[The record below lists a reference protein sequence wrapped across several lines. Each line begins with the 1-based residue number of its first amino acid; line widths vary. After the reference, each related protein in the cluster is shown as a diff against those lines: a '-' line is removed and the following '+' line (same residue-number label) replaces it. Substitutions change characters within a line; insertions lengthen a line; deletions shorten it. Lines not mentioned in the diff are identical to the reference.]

1 MQPVSRGA
9 STYYSE
15 MKNRPPFEQ
24 VLTFDD
30 VLLIPKESHV
40 LPREVNLKTRLTN
53 KITMNIPLL
62 SAAMDTVT
70 ESDMAVALAREG
82 GIGIIHKNLSVEKQ
96 VLMVDRV
103 KRSESGMIV
112 NPITLSADK
121 TIWDAKNVMANYHIS
136 GLPVLDEGKLI
147 GIITNR
153 DIRFETDDSLSVKD
167 RMTAEK
173 LVTVPQGTT
182 LEEAK
187 EVLQEHRIEKL
198 LVVDKKGS
206 LAGLIT
212 VKDIQKK
219 EDFPNACKDE
229 NGRLRVGA
237 AVGVGVDALERAQA
251 LAEADV
257 DVIVIDTAHG
267 HSVRVLNSVNE
278 IKKAVG
284 IVQVIGGNVATTD
297 GTKALIDAGVDC
309 VKVGIG
315 AGASCTTRVVA
326 GVGIPQLSGVM
337 NCADEAQKY
346 NIPVIADGGIRYSGD
361 LAKAIAAG
369 AHVVMLGSVLA
380 GMDESPGE
388 FILYEGR
395 QYKSYR
401 GMGSLGA
408 MQEGS
413 GDRYFQEGA
422 EATKLVPEGIEGMVP
437 YRGSVRNTIHQLM
450 GGLRSSMGYCGA
462 KDIPDFH
469 SKAEFIQTTSAGVKE
484 SHPHEVKIMKE
495 APNYQVSDS

>member
-1 MQPVSRGA
+1 
-9 STYYSE
+9 
-15 MKNRPPFEQ
+15 MKNRPPFAHS
-24 VLTFDD
+24 LTFDD
-30 VLLIPKESHV
+30 VLLVPQKSNI
-40 LPREVNLKTRLTN
+40 LPREVNLQTRLT
-53 KITMNIPLL
+53 KGITMNIPLL

-82 GIGIIHKNLSVEKQ
+82 GVGIIHKNLSIENQ
-96 VLMVDRV
+96 VKMVDRV

-112 NPITLSADK
+112 DPVTLTADK
-121 TIWDAKNVMANYHIS
+121 TIQDAKIVMANYHIS
-136 GLPVLDEGKLI
+136 GLPVLEDGKLL

-153 DIRFETDDSLSVKD
+153 DIRFETDDSLSVRD
-167 RMTAEK
+167 CMTSER
-173 LVTVPQGTT
+173 LVTVPVGTT

-187 EVLQEHRIEKL
+187 NVLQQHRIEKL
-198 LVVDKKGS
+198 LVVDKKGR

-219 EDFPNACKDE
+219 EDFPHACKDDS
-229 NGRLRVGA
+229 GRLRVGA
-237 AVGVGVDALERAQA
+237 AMGVSRDGKERAKA
-251 LAEADV
+251 LSKAGV

-267 HSVRVLNSVNE
+267 HSVGVLNSIQE
-278 IKKAVG
+278 IKKSVG
-284 IVQVIGGNVATTD
+284 DVQVIAGNVATAD
-297 GTKALIDAGVDC
+297 GTKALIDVGVDC

-315 AGASCTTRVVA
+315 AGASCTTRIVA
-326 GVGIPQLSGVM
+326 GVGVPQLTAIM
-337 NCADEAQKY
+337 NSVDEAQKH
-346 NIPVIADGGIRYSGD
+346 NIPIIADGGLRFSGD
-361 LAKAIAAG
+361 VSKAIAAG
-369 AHVVMLGSVLA
+369 AEVVMLGSMLA

-388 FILYEGR
+388 SILFEGR
-395 QYKSYR
+395 QYKTYR

-422 EATKLVPEGIEGMVP
+422 EPTKLVPEGIEGMVP

-462 KDIPDFH
+462 KDIKDFH
-469 SKAEFIQTTSAGVKE
+469 GKAEFIQTTSAGVKE

>member
-1 MQPVSRGA
+1 
-9 STYYSE
+9 
-15 MKNRPPFEQ
+15 MKNRPPFVQ
-24 VLTFDD
+24 ALTFDD
-30 VLLIPKESHV
+30 VLLVPQESNV
-40 LPREVNLKTRLTN
+40 LPREVNLQTRLTN

-82 GIGIIHKNLSVEKQ
+82 GIGIIHKNLSIEQQ

-112 NPITLSADK
+112 NPVTLSADK
-121 TIWDAKNVMANYHIS
+121 TIRDAKNVMANYHIS
-136 GLPVLDEGKLI
+136 GLPVVEDEKLI

-153 DIRFETDDSLSVKD
+153 DIRFETNNDLSVRD
-167 RMTAEK
+167 RMTSDK

-198 LVVDKKGS
+198 LVVDNKGS

-219 EDFPNACKDE
+219 EDFPNACKDQ

-237 AVGVGVDALERAQA
+237 ALGVNDDAMERAQA
-251 LAEADV
+251 LSDADV

-267 HSVRVLNSVNE
+267 HSAGVLKAAKNIKSSV
-278 IKKAVG
+278 G
-284 IVQVIGGNVATTD
+284 DLQVIAGNVATGE

-326 GVGIPQLSGVM
+326 GVGTPQLSGIM
-337 NCADEAQKY
+337 NCVDEAQKHD
-346 NIPVIADGGIRYSGD
+346 IPVIADGGIRYSGD
-361 LAKAIAAG
+361 LSKAIAAG
-369 AHVVMLGSVLA
+369 AEVVMLGSILA

-462 KDIPDFH
+462 KDIKDFH
-469 SKAEFIQTTSAGVKE
+469 GKAEFIQTTSAGVKE
-484 SHPHEVKIMKE
+484 NHPHEVKIMKE

>member
-1 MQPVSRGA
+1 
-9 STYYSE
+9 
-15 MKNRPPFEQ
+15 MKNRPPFDKA
-24 VLTFDD
+24 LTFDD
-30 VLLIPKESHV
+30 VLLVPKASDV
-40 LPREVNLKTRLTN
+40 VPKDVNLQTRLTR
-53 KITMNIPLL
+53 KISMNIPLL

-70 ESDMAVALAREG
+70 ENEMAVSLARQG
-82 GIGIIHKNLSVEKQ
+82 GIGIIHKNLSIDEQ
-96 VLMVDRV
+96 ANMVDRV
-103 KRSESGMIV
+103 KRSESGMIA
-112 NPITLSADK
+112 NPITLSSDK
-121 TIWDAKNVMANYHIS
+121 SINDAKKVMENYHIS
-136 GLPVLDEGKLI
+136 GLPVVEKGKLV

-153 DIRFETDDSLSVKD
+153 DIRFEADGNLSVKD
-167 RMTAEK
+167 RMTSK
-173 LVTVPQGTT
+173 NLVTVSEGTT
-182 LEEAK
+182 LEDAK
-187 EVLQEHRIEKL
+187 KVLQQHRIEKL
-198 LVVDKKGS
+198 LVVNDKGN

-219 EDFPNACKDE
+219 EDFPNACKDS

-237 AVGVGVDALERAQA
+237 AIGVNNDSIDRAKAL
-251 LAEADV
+251 LDADV

-267 HSVRVLNSVNE
+267 HSSGVLESVKS

-284 IVQVIGGNVATTD
+284 DLQIIAGNVATLE

-326 GVGIPQLSGVM
+326 GVGMPQLSGVM
-337 NCADEAQKY
+337 NCVDEAQKHD
-346 NIPVIADGGIRYSGD
+346 IPIIADGGIRYSGD

-369 AHVVMLGSVLA
+369 AESVMLGSIFA

-408 MQEGS
+408 MKKGS
-413 GDRYFQEGA
+413 GDRYFQDDLES
-422 EATKLVPEGIEGMVP
+422 TKLVPEGIEGMVP
-437 YRGSVRNTIHQLM
+437 YRGSVQMTIHQLM

-462 KDIPDFH
+462 KNIKTFH
-469 SKAEFIQTTSAGVKE
+469 DKAEFIEITTAGAKE
-484 SHPHEVKIMKE
+484 SHPHEVKITKE

>member
-1 MQPVSRGA
+1 
-9 STYYSE
+9 
-15 MKNRPPFEQ
+15 MKNRPPF
-24 VLTFDD
+24 VHSLTFDD
-30 VLLIPKESHV
+30 VLLVPQKSNV
-40 LPREVNLKTRLTN
+40 LPREVNLQTRLT
-53 KITMNIPLL
+53 KEITMNIPLL

-82 GIGIIHKNLSVEKQ
+82 GIGIIHKNLSIENQ
-96 VLMVDRV
+96 VKMVDRV

-112 NPITLSADK
+112 DPVTLTADK
-121 TIWDAKNVMANYHIS
+121 TIRDAKTVMANYHIS
-136 GLPVLDEGKLI
+136 GLPVLEDGKLV

-153 DIRFETDDSLSVKD
+153 DIRFEKDDRLSVRD
-167 RMTAEK
+167 RMTSER
-173 LVTVPQGTT
+173 LITVPVGTT

-187 EVLQEHRIEKL
+187 NVLQQHRIEKL
-198 LVVDKKGS
+198 LVVDKKGR

-219 EDFPNACKDE
+219 EDFPQACKDDS
-229 NGRLRVGA
+229 GRLRVGA
-237 AVGVGVDALERAQA
+237 ALGVSRDGKERAKA
-251 LAEADV
+251 LSKAGV

-267 HSVRVLNSVNE
+267 HSAGVLNSIQE
-278 IKKAVG
+278 IKKSVG
-284 IVQVIGGNVATTD
+284 DVQVIAGNVATAD
-297 GTKALIDAGVDC
+297 GTKALIDVGVDC

-315 AGASCTTRVVA
+315 AGASCTTRIVA
-326 GVGIPQLSGVM
+326 GVGVPQLTAIM
-337 NCADEAQKY
+337 NSVDEAQKH
-346 NIPVIADGGIRYSGD
+346 NIPIIADGGLRYSGD
-361 LAKAIAAG
+361 VSKAIAAG
-369 AHVVMLGSVLA
+369 AEVVMLGSMLA

-388 FILYEGR
+388 SILFEGR

-462 KDIPDFH
+462 KDITDFH
-469 SKAEFIQTTSAGVKE
+469 GKAEFIQTTSAGVKE

-495 APNYQVSDS
+495 APNYQVYDS

>member
-1 MQPVSRGA
+1 
-9 STYYSE
+9 
-15 MKNRPPFEQ
+15 MKNRPPFAPA
-24 VLTFDD
+24 LTFDD
-30 VLLIPKESHV
+30 VLLVPQKSHV
-40 LPREVNLKTRLTN
+40 LPREVNLQTRLTRT
-53 KITMNIPLL
+53 ISMNIPLL

-70 ESDMAVALAREG
+70 ESEMAVALAREG
-82 GIGIIHKNLSVEKQ
+82 GIGIIHKNLSIGEQ
-96 VLMVDRV
+96 VKMVDRV
-103 KRSESGMIV
+103 KRSESGMILDPV
-112 NPITLSADK
+112 TLSVDK
-121 TIWDAKNVMANYHIS
+121 TIREAKKAMANYHIS
-136 GLPVLDEGKLI
+136 GLPVLDDDKLV

-153 DIRFETDDSLSVKD
+153 DIRFETDDNLSVRD
-167 RMTAEK
+167 RMTKEN
-173 LVTVPQGTT
+173 LVTVPMGTT

-187 EVLQEHRIEKL
+187 KVLQEHRIEKL
-198 LVVDKKGS
+198 LVVDEDDS

-219 EDFPNACKDE
+219 EDFPYACKDGG
-229 NGRLRVGA
+229 GRLRVGA
-237 AVGVGVDALERAQA
+237 AIGVSHDADERAQSLA
-251 LAEADV
+251 LAGV

-267 HSVRVLNSVNE
+267 HSAGVLNSIKS
-278 IKKAVG
+278 IKKSLG
-284 IVQVIGGNVATTD
+284 DVQVIAGNVATGD
-297 GTKALIDAGVDC
+297 GAKALIDAGVDC

-315 AGASCTTRVVA
+315 AGASCTTRIIA
-326 GVGIPQLSGVM
+326 GVGVPQLTAVM
-337 NCADEAQKY
+337 NCVDEAQKH
-346 NIPVIADGGIRYSGD
+346 NIPVVADGGLRYSGD
-361 LAKAIAAG
+361 ISKAIAAG
-369 AHVVMLGSVLA
+369 AEVVMLGSILA

-388 FILYEGR
+388 SILYEGR

-462 KDIPDFH
+462 GDIKDFH
-469 SKAEFIQTTSAGVKE
+469 DKAEFIQTTSAGVKE

>member
-1 MQPVSRGA
+1 M
-9 STYYSE
+9 
-15 MKNRPPFEQ
+15 MKNRPPFIQ
-24 VLTFDD
+24 ALTFDD
-30 VLLIPKESHV
+30 VLLVPQESNV
-40 LPREVNLKTRLTN
+40 LPRDVELQTRLTKN
-53 KITMNIPLL
+53 ITMNIPIL

-82 GIGIIHKNLSVEKQ
+82 GIGIIHKNLSIENQ
-96 VLMVDRV
+96 VVMVDRV

-121 TIWDAKNVMANYHIS
+121 TIRDAKDVMANYHIS
-136 GLPVLDEGKLI
+136 GLPVVEKGKLI

-153 DIRFETDDSLSVKD
+153 DIRFETNDSLSIRD
-167 RMTAEK
+167 RMTVEK
-173 LVTVPQGTT
+173 LITVPQGTT
-182 LEEAK
+182 LDEAK
-187 EVLQEHRIEKL
+187 KVLQEHRIEKL
-198 LVVDKKGS
+198 LVVDKKGN

-237 AVGVGVDALERAQA
+237 GIGVNEDAKERAQA
-251 LAEADV
+251 LADAEV

-267 HSVRVLNSVNE
+267 HSASVLQFVKN
-278 IKKAVG
+278 IKKSVG
-284 IVQVIGGNVATTD
+284 GTQIIAGNVATAS

-326 GVGIPQLSGVM
+326 GVGMPQLSGVM
-337 NCADEAQKY
+337 DCVDEANNH

-369 AHVVMLGSVLA
+369 AEVVMMGSVLA

-408 MQEGS
+408 MQQGS

-462 KDIPDFH
+462 KNIKDFH
-469 SKAEFIQTTSAGVKE
+469 RKAEFIQTTAAGVKE

>member
-1 MQPVSRGA
+1 
-9 STYYSE
+9 
-15 MKNRPPFEQ
+15 MKNRPPFDKA
-24 VLTFDD
+24 LTFDD
-30 VLLIPKESHV
+30 VLLVPKASDIV
-40 LPREVNLKTRLTN
+40 PRDVILKTRLTQ
-53 KITMNIPLL
+53 KISMNIPLL

-70 ESDMAVALAREG
+70 ENEMAVALARQG
-82 GIGIIHKNLSVEKQ
+82 GIGIIHKNLSIDQ
-96 VLMVDRV
+96 QALMVDRV
-103 KRSESGMIV
+103 KRSESGMIA

-121 TIWDAKNVMANYHIS
+121 SINDAKKVMDNYHIS
-136 GLPVLDEGKLI
+136 GLPVVKDGKLI

-153 DIRFETDDSLSVKD
+153 DIRFETDGNLSVKD
-167 RMTAEK
+167 RMTSEN
-173 LVTVPQGTT
+173 LVTVSEGTT
-182 LEEAK
+182 LEDAK
-187 EVLQEHRIEKL
+187 KVLQQHRIEKL
-198 LVVDKKGS
+198 LVVNDEGNLS
-206 LAGLIT
+206 GLIT

-237 AVGVGVDALERAQA
+237 AIGVNNDSIDRAKAL
-251 LAEADV
+251 LDADV

-267 HSVRVLNSVNE
+267 HSSGVLDSVKN

-284 IVQVIGGNVATTD
+284 DLDIIAGNVATSE

-326 GVGIPQLSGVM
+326 GVGMPQLSGII
-337 NCADEAQKY
+337 NCVDEAQKHE
-346 NIPVIADGGIRYSGD
+346 IPIIADGGIRYSGD

-369 AHVVMLGSVLA
+369 AESVMLGSIFA

-408 MQEGS
+408 MKKGS
-413 GDRYFQEGA
+413 GDRYFQEDM
-422 EATKLVPEGIEGMVP
+422 ESTKLVPEGIEGMVP
-437 YRGSVRNTIHQLM
+437 YRGSVHMTIHQLI

-462 KDIPDFH
+462 KNIKTFH
-469 SKAEFIQTTSAGVKE
+469 KRSEFIEITTAGAKE
-484 SHPHEVKIMKE
+484 SHPHEVKITKE

>member
-1 MQPVSRGA
+1 M
-9 STYYSE
+9 
-15 MKNRPPFEQ
+15 MKNRPPFIQ
-24 VLTFDD
+24 ALTFDD
-30 VLLIPKESHV
+30 VLLVPQESNV
-40 LPREVNLKTRLTN
+40 LPRDVELQTRLTN
-53 KITMNIPLL
+53 NITMNIPIL

-82 GIGIIHKNLSVEKQ
+82 GIGIIHKNLSIENQ
-96 VLMVDRV
+96 VVMVDRV

-112 NPITLSADK
+112 NPVTLSADK
-121 TIWDAKNVMANYHIS
+121 TIRDAKDVMANYHIS
-136 GLPVLDEGKLI
+136 GLPVVEKGKLI

-153 DIRFETDDSLSVKD
+153 DIRFETNNSLSIRD
-167 RMTAEK
+167 RMTVEK
-173 LVTVPQGTT
+173 LITVPQGTT
-182 LEEAK
+182 LDEAK
-187 EVLQEHRIEKL
+187 KVLQEHRIEKL
-198 LVVDKKGS
+198 LVVDKKGN

-237 AVGVGVDALERAQA
+237 GIGVNEDAKERAQA
-251 LAEADV
+251 LADAEV

-267 HSVRVLNSVNE
+267 HSASVLKFVKN
-278 IKKAVG
+278 IKKSVG
-284 IVQVIGGNVATTD
+284 DTQIIAGNVATGS

-326 GVGIPQLSGVM
+326 GVGMPQLSGVM
-337 NCADEAQKY
+337 DCVDEANNH

-369 AHVVMLGSVLA
+369 AEVVMMGSVLA

-408 MQEGS
+408 MQQGS

-422 EATKLVPEGIEGMVP
+422 EAAKLVPEGIEGMVP

-462 KDIPDFH
+462 KNIKDFH
-469 SKAEFIQTTSAGVKE
+469 RKAEFIQTTAAGVKE

>member
-1 MQPVSRGA
+1 
-9 STYYSE
+9 
-15 MKNRPPFEQ
+15 MKNRPPFIQ
-24 VLTFDD
+24 ALTFDD
-30 VLLIPKESHV
+30 VLLVPQESHI
-40 LPREVNLKTRLTN
+40 LPRDVNLKTRLTN
-53 KITMNIPLL
+53 KIKMNIPLL

-82 GIGIIHKNLSVEKQ
+82 GIGIIHKNLSIEDQ
-96 VLMVDRV
+96 SLMVDRV

-112 NPITLSADK
+112 NPVTLTIDK
-121 TIWDAKNVMANYHIS
+121 TIRDAKNVMNNYHIS
-136 GLPVLDEGKLI
+136 GLPVVNDGKLV

-153 DIRFETDDSLSVKD
+153 DIRFEKDDNLSVRD
-167 RMTAEK
+167 RMTSKK
-173 LVTVPQGTT
+173 LVTVKKGTT
-182 LEEAK
+182 LDEAK
-187 EVLQEHRIEKL
+187 EVLQQHRIEKL
-198 LVVDKKGS
+198 LVVDDDGN

-219 EDFPNACKDE
+219 EDFPNACKDKS
-229 NGRLRVGA
+229 GRLRVGA
-237 AVGVGVDALERAQA
+237 AIGISDDSIERSQA
-251 LAEADV
+251 LWDNDV

-267 HSVRVLNSVNE
+267 HSSGVLSAIKN

-284 IVQVIGGNVATTD
+284 DLQIIAGNVATAD
-297 GTKALIDAGVDC
+297 GVKALIDCGVDSI
-309 VKVGIG
+309 KVGIG
-315 AGASCTTRVVA
+315 AGASCTTRIVA
-326 GVGIPQLSGVM
+326 GVGMPQLSGIM
-337 NCADEAQKY
+337 NCVDEANKH
-346 NIPVIADGGIRYSGD
+346 NIPIIADGGIRYSGD

-369 AHVVMLGSVLA
+369 SEVVMLGSMLA

-388 FILYEGR
+388 FILFEGR

-408 MQEGS
+408 MKEGS
-413 GDRYFQEGA
+413 RDRYFQEDA

-437 YRGSVRNTIHQLM
+437 YRGLVKNTIHQLM

-462 KDIPDFH
+462 KDIQDFH
-469 SKAEFIQTTSAGVKE
+469 KKAEFIQTTTAGIKE